1 MSDSRSLTWQIWGSW
16 AWAWA
21 TFLGDDTFC
30 TSFSCSLLHNFAVT
44 IASCKTI
51 IIIVV
56 SNVQFVNK
64 TSALINSIWSSQG
77 TYMWSRLAFPIKCCN
92 RTAWPSAGPEALFPL
107 CLCEQFQVWL
117 PGLWEAKHTTLLQCC
132 PVGVVSAFHSSSWI
146 FSFAPMGSGN
156 VILCTDH
163 PILGQAV
170 IVLHL
175 DYPNCYE
182 SQDAFS
188 SGHVECTSLP
198 HRSDVFE
205 FWPYF

>member
-92 RTAWPSAGPEALFPL
+92 RTAWPSAGPKLCFPFVCVSNFKCDCQDCGKQNIPHCYSAAQLGWFQLFIPAH
-107 CLCEQFQVWL
+107 E
-117 PGLWEAKHTTLLQCC
+117 
-132 PVGVVSAFHSSSWI
+132 SFHSHQWVVG
-146 FSFAPMGSGN
+146 M
-156 VILCTDH
+156 
-163 PILGQAV
+163 
-170 IVLHL
+170 
-175 DYPNCYE
+175 
-182 SQDAFS
+182 
-188 SGHVECTSLP
+188 
-198 HRSDVFE
+198 
-205 FWPYF
+205 